1 MTTTILKKILAAA
14 SIILIPAIAVSQE
27 TADTIPVHELN
38 EVIVRAPKVIRKAD
52 MDVYYPSQS
61 AVENS
66 RNGWRSEPSKPQVS
80 PCSSVST
87 DAKPLST
94 R

>member
-38 EVIVRAPKVIRKAD
+38 EVIVRAPQPD
-52 MDVYYPSQS
+52 
-61 AVENS
+61 AVQDQGPGQGDGGS
-66 RNGWRSEPSKPQVS
+66 GAGDQG
-80 PCSSVST
+80 
-87 DAKPLST
+87 L
-94 R
+94 